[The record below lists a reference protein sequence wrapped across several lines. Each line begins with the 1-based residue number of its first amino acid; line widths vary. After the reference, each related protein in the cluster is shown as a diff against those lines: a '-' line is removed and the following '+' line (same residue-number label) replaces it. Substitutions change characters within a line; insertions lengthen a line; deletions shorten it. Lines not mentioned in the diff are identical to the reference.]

1 MSDKVEDILYQ
12 AYEEGIW
19 RDVIET
25 SKSLDNNG
33 KSYYSIGDKFE
44 EAYNIV
50 KNKKGKSYESK
61 HLDKKGRSTNG

>member
-12 AYEEGIW
+12 AHSEGIW
-19 RDVIET
+19 KEVMET
-25 SKSLDNNG
+25 SKSLDTNG

-50 KNKKGKSYESK
+50 KTKKKKSYESK
-61 HLDKKGRSTNG
+61 HLDTKRRSTQR